1 MVQSGFPEVLAPA
14 GSYESFHAAIAAG
27 ADAVYLAGNMFGA
40 RAFAQN
46 FSEEELLRVI
56 DEAHL
61 HGRKIYLTVNTLL
74 KEKELE
80 EKLYTYL
87 EPYYKEGLDAVIVQ
101 DYGVLR
107 FIRQHFPNLALH
119 ASTQMTVTG
128 REGAKLLADYGVER
142 VVPARELSLK
152 EVEEI
157 KNATQMEMECFV
169 HGALCYCYSGQCLMS
184 SMIGGRSGNRGQCA
198 QPCRLPYTY
207 KGKNGYLMSLKDIC
221 TLEWIPELI
230 EHGIDS
236 FKIEGRMK
244 KPEYVAGVTS
254 MYRKYTDLYLE
265 YGKEK
270 FHVKKPDLEE
280 LMDLYNRGG
289 FHSGYYFVHNG
300 PEMLCTNRPNHAGT
314 KAAKIL
320 GQKGRELQISVLKDL
335 SKGDVLEFPSGHG
348 DYTLGKDWKK
358 GERQTILLSKNQREK
373 KGAWIFRTRC
383 NALLQRLNQT
393 YVNAKIQEPI
403 TGQVVLKPGENA
415 VLELRYSGRNETETS
430 IWIEG
435 ERIVSAENRPLTE
448 EQVTKA
454 LAKTGNTPFYFETL
468 DVKLKGDCFCPM
480 QQLNTLRR
488 QGIEELE
495 KAILNGFARDSMAEN
510 KSDAID
516 YDERTELPEWSGKSG
531 QNEAMEQKEVFA
543 RGERIW
549 DNEIQTS
556 ILAETFD
563 QLEAVQ
569 EILGITGEES
579 KLICKDRQKK
589 QKTIQES
596 SESVPER
603 RQDERKSVR
612 MNLHRI
618 YIDFELLM
626 SKETGVKVRKIC
638 NEFQENKIQVFLA
651 LPHISRGNKNEQ
663 LESMIR
669 SEQGNIDGV
678 LIRNLETLGILKKI
692 GFDKS
697 VIADHNL
704 YILNHEAKIFLKEEG
719 ISEYTASLELNAKEL
734 SGLDLTD
741 CEGVIYGY
749 TQVMESAQC
758 LEKTCFGCKKHSG
771 REDMAD
777 RLGHSF
783 AMRRVCPFCYN
794 VIYNTDPQVLFSEM
808 EMLRKLKFS
817 SWRLHFTGEGKA
829 ETKQILALY
838 AQAVGGSLVWP
849 ETMDYTKGHFRRGI
863 K

>member
-1 MVQSGFPEVLAPA
+1 MIQSGFPEVLAPA

-27 ADAVYLAGNMFGA
+27 ADAVYLAGNLFGA

-46 FSEEELLRVI
+46 FSEEELLHVI

-87 EPYYKEGLDAVIVQ
+87 EPYYNEGLDAVIVQ

-107 FIRQHFPNLALH
+107 FIRQHFPGLALH

-128 REGAKLLADYGVER
+128 PEGASLLADYGVER

-152 EVEEI
+152 EVETI
-157 KNATQMEMECFV
+157 KKATQMEMECFV

-221 TLEWIPELI
+221 TLESIPDLI

-244 KPEYVAGVTS
+244 KPEYVAGVTA

-265 YGKEK
+265 HGREK
-270 FHVKKPDLEE
+270 FRVKKSDLEE

-314 KAAKIL
+314 KAAKVL

-358 GERQTILLSKNQREK
+358 GERQTILLPKNQREK

-393 YVNAKIQEPI
+393 YVNAKLQEPI
-403 TGQVVLKPGENA
+403 SGRVVLKPGEKA
-415 VLELRYSGRNETETS
+415 VLELRFTGRNGTKTV
-430 IWIEG
+430 IRVKG
-435 ERIVSAENRPLTE
+435 ERIAPAENRPLTE

-468 DVKLKGDCFCPM
+468 DVKLEGDCFCPM

-488 QGIEELE
+488 QGIEDLE
-495 KAILNGFARDSMAEN
+495 KGVLNGFRRTSADVGQQDMTDTV
-510 KSDAID
+510 SDLEKRAD
-516 YDERTELPEWSGKSG
+516 NTAGNLRTS
-531 QNEAMEQKEVFA
+531 V
-543 RGERIW
+543 
-549 DNEIQTS
+549 
-556 ILAETFD
+556 LAETLE
-563 QLEAVQ
+563 QLETVWAVLESAQ
-569 EILGITGEES
+569 ENE
-579 KLICKDRQKK
+579 KK
-589 QKTIQES
+589 WVQS
-596 SESVPER
+596 LR
-603 RQDERKSVR
+603 
-612 MNLHRI
+612 RI
-618 YIDFELLM
+618 YVDFELFLG
-626 SKETGVKVRKIC
+626 KETPEKTREICRK
-638 NEFQENKIQVFLA
+638 FQQKKIQIFLA
-651 LPHISRGNKNEQ
+651 LPHISRGNLDGKLKSLLLAEK
-663 LESMIR
+663 ETV
-669 SEQGNIDGV
+669 DGV
-678 LIRNLETLGILKKI
+678 LIRNLESLGMLRKI

-704 YILNHEAKIFLKEEG
+704 YILNHEAKKFLKEEG

-741 CEGVIYGY
+741 CEGVVYGY
-749 TQVMESAQC
+749 IPVMESAQC
-758 LEKTCFGCKKHSG
+758 LEKTCFGCKKASG
-771 REDMAD
+771 RDEMAD
-777 RLGHSF
+777 RLGHRFS
-783 AMRRVCPFCYN
+783 MRRVCTFCYN

-808 EMLRKLKFS
+808 DTLRRVKVS
-817 SWRLHFTGEGKA
+817 SCRLHFTGESKA
-829 ETKQILALY
+829 ETKQILSLYTQAY
-838 AQAVGGSLVWP
+838 AQDPVWP
-849 ETMDYTKGHFRRGI
+849 ENLNYTKGHFRRGI

>member
-27 ADAVYLAGNMFGA
+27 ADAVYLAGNLFGA

-46 FSEEELLRVI
+46 FSEEELLHVI

-87 EPYYKEGLDAVIVQ
+87 EPYYNEGLDAVIVQ

-107 FIRQHFPNLALH
+107 FIRQHFPGLALH

-128 REGAKLLADYGVER
+128 PEGASLLADYGVER

-152 EVEEI
+152 EVETI
-157 KNATQMEMECFV
+157 KKATQMEMECFV

-221 TLEWIPELI
+221 TLESIPDLI

-244 KPEYVAGVTS
+244 KPEYVAGVTA

-265 YGKEK
+265 HGREK
-270 FHVKKPDLEE
+270 FRVKKSDLEE

-314 KAAKIL
+314 KAAKVL

-358 GERQTILLSKNQREK
+358 GERQTILLPKNQREK

-393 YVNAKIQEPI
+393 YVNAKLQEPI
-403 TGQVVLKPGENA
+403 SGRVVLKPGEKA
-415 VLELRYSGRNETETS
+415 VLELRFTGRNGTKTV
-430 IWIEG
+430 IRVKG
-435 ERIVSAENRPLTE
+435 ERIAPAENRPLTE

-454 LAKTGNTPFYFETL
+454 LVKTGNTPFYFETL
-468 DVKLKGDCFCPM
+468 DVKLEGDCFCPM

-495 KAILNGFARDSMAEN
+495 KAVLNGFRRTSADVGQQDMTDTV
-510 KSDAID
+510 SDLEKRAD
-516 YDERTELPEWSGKSG
+516 NTAGNLRTS
-531 QNEAMEQKEVFA
+531 V
-543 RGERIW
+543 
-549 DNEIQTS
+549 
-556 ILAETFD
+556 LAETLE
-563 QLEAVQ
+563 QLEAMW
-569 EILGITGEES
+569 EFLES
-579 KLICKDRQKK
+579 AL
-589 QKTIQES
+589 ES
-596 SESVPER
+596 SEMEQSLR
-603 RQDERKSVR
+603 
-612 MNLHRI
+612 RI
-618 YIDFELLM
+618 YLDFELFLG
-626 SKETGVKVRKIC
+626 KETPEKTREICRK
-638 NEFQENKIQVFLA
+638 FQKKKIQIFLA
-651 LPHISRGNKNEQ
+651 LPHISRGNLDGKLKSLLLAEK
-663 LESMIR
+663 ETV
-669 SEQGNIDGV
+669 DGV
-678 LIRNLETLGILKKI
+678 LIRNLESLGMLRKI

-704 YILNHEAKIFLKEEG
+704 YILNHEAKKFLKEEG

-741 CEGVIYGY
+741 CEGVVYGY
-749 TQVMESAQC
+749 IPVMESAQC
-758 LEKTCFGCKKHSG
+758 LEKTCFGCKKASG
-771 REDMAD
+771 RDEMAD
-777 RLGHSF
+777 RLGHRFS
-783 AMRRVCPFCYN
+783 MRRVCTFCYN

-808 EMLRKLKFS
+808 DTLRRVKFS
-817 SWRLHFTGEGKA
+817 SCRLHFTGESKA
-829 ETKQILALY
+829 ETKQILSLYTQAY
-838 AQAVGGSLVWP
+838 AQDPVWP
-849 ETMDYTKGHFRRGI
+849 ENLNYTKGHFRRGI

>member
-1 MVQSGFPEVLAPA
+1 MIQSGFPEVLAPA

-27 ADAVYLAGNMFGA
+27 ADAVYLAGNLFGA

-46 FSEEELLRVI
+46 FSEEELLHVI

-87 EPYYKEGLDAVIVQ
+87 EPYYNEGLDAVIVQ

-107 FIRQHFPNLALH
+107 FIRQHFPGLALH

-128 REGAKLLADYGVER
+128 PEGASLLADYGVER

-152 EVEEI
+152 EVETI
-157 KNATQMEMECFV
+157 KKVTQMEMECFV

-221 TLEWIPELI
+221 TLESIPDLI

-244 KPEYVAGVTS
+244 KPEYVAGVTA

-265 YGKEK
+265 HGREK
-270 FHVKKPDLEE
+270 FRVKKSDLEE

-314 KAAKIL
+314 KAAKVL

-358 GERQTILLSKNQREK
+358 GERQTILLPKNQREK

-393 YVNAKIQEPI
+393 YVNAKLQEPI
-403 TGQVVLKPGENA
+403 SGRVVLKPGEKA
-415 VLELRYSGRNETETS
+415 VLELRFTCRNGTKTV
-430 IWIEG
+430 IRVEG
-435 ERIVSAENRPLTE
+435 ERIAPAENRPLTE

-468 DVKLKGDCFCPM
+468 DVKLEGDCFCPM

-488 QGIEELE
+488 QGIEDLE
-495 KAILNGFARDSMAEN
+495 KEVLNGFRRTSADVGQQDMMDTV
-510 KSDAID
+510 SDLEKRAD
-516 YDERTELPEWSGKSG
+516 NTAGNLRTS
-531 QNEAMEQKEVFA
+531 V
-543 RGERIW
+543 
-549 DNEIQTS
+549 
-556 ILAETFD
+556 LAETLE
-563 QLEAVQ
+563 QLETVWAVLESAQ
-569 EILGITGEES
+569 ENE
-579 KLICKDRQKK
+579 KK
-589 QKTIQES
+589 WVQS
-596 SESVPER
+596 LR
-603 RQDERKSVR
+603 
-612 MNLHRI
+612 RI
-618 YIDFELLM
+618 YVDFELFLG
-626 SKETGVKVRKIC
+626 KETPEKTREICRK
-638 NEFQENKIQVFLA
+638 FQQKKIQIFLA
-651 LPHISRGNKNEQ
+651 LPHISRGNLDGKLKSLLLAEK
-663 LESMIR
+663 ETV
-669 SEQGNIDGV
+669 DGV
-678 LIRNLETLGILKKI
+678 LIRNLESLGMLRKI

-704 YILNHEAKIFLKEEG
+704 YILNHEAKNFLKEEG

-741 CEGVIYGY
+741 CEGVGYGY
-749 TQVMESAQC
+749 TPVMESAQC
-758 LEKTCFGCKKHSG
+758 LEKTCFGCKKASG
-771 REDMAD
+771 RDEMAD
-777 RLGHSF
+777 RLGHRFS
-783 AMRRVCPFCYN
+783 MRRVCTFCYN

-808 EMLRKLKFS
+808 DTLRRLKFS
-817 SWRLHFTGEGKA
+817 SCRLHFTGESKA
-829 ETKQILALY
+829 ETKQILSLY
-838 AQAVGGSLVWP
+838 AQAYAQDPVWP
-849 ETMDYTKGHFRRGI
+849 ENLNYTKGHFRRGI

>member
-27 ADAVYLAGNMFGA
+27 ADAVYLAGNLFGA

-46 FSEEELLRVI
+46 FSEEELLHVI

-87 EPYYKEGLDAVIVQ
+87 EPYYNEGLDAVIVQ

-107 FIRQHFPNLALH
+107 FIRQHFPGLALH

-128 REGAKLLADYGVER
+128 PEGASLLADYGVER

-152 EVEEI
+152 EVETI
-157 KNATQMEMECFV
+157 KKATQMEMECFV

-221 TLEWIPELI
+221 TLESIPDLI

-244 KPEYVAGVTS
+244 KPEYVAGVTA

-265 YGKEK
+265 HGREK
-270 FHVKKPDLEE
+270 FRVKKSDLEE

-314 KAAKIL
+314 KAAKVL

-358 GERQTILLSKNQREK
+358 GERQTILLPKNQREK

-393 YVNAKIQEPI
+393 YVNAKLQEPI
-403 TGQVVLKPGENA
+403 SGRVVLKPGEKA
-415 VLELRYSGRNETETS
+415 VLELRFTGRNETKTV
-430 IWIEG
+430 IRVKG
-435 ERIVSAENRPLTE
+435 ERIAPAENRPLTE

-468 DVKLKGDCFCPM
+468 DVKLEGDCFCPM

-495 KAILNGFARDSMAEN
+495 KAVLNGFRRTSADVGQQDMTDTV
-510 KSDAID
+510 SDLEKRAD
-516 YDERTELPEWSGKSG
+516 NTAGNLRTS
-531 QNEAMEQKEVFA
+531 V
-543 RGERIW
+543 
-549 DNEIQTS
+549 
-556 ILAETFD
+556 LAETLE
-563 QLEAVQ
+563 QLEAMW
-569 EILGITGEES
+569 EFLES
-579 KLICKDRQKK
+579 AL
-589 QKTIQES
+589 ES
-596 SESVPER
+596 SEMEQSLR
-603 RQDERKSVR
+603 
-612 MNLHRI
+612 RI
-618 YIDFELLM
+618 YLDFELFLG
-626 SKETGVKVRKIC
+626 KETPEKTREICRK
-638 NEFQENKIQVFLA
+638 FQQKKIQIFLA
-651 LPHISRGNKNEQ
+651 LPHISRGNLDGKLKSLLLAEK
-663 LESMIR
+663 ETV
-669 SEQGNIDGV
+669 DGV
-678 LIRNLETLGILKKI
+678 LIRNLESLGMLRKI

-704 YILNHEAKIFLKEEG
+704 YILNHEAKKFLKEEG

-741 CEGVIYGY
+741 CEGVVYGY
-749 TQVMESAQC
+749 IPVMESAQC
-758 LEKTCFGCKKHSG
+758 LEKTCFGCKKASG
-771 REDMAD
+771 RDEMAD
-777 RLGHSF
+777 RLGHRFS
-783 AMRRVCPFCYN
+783 MRRVCTFCYN

-808 EMLRKLKFS
+808 DTLRRVKVS
-817 SWRLHFTGEGKA
+817 SCRLHFTGESKA
-829 ETKQILALY
+829 ETKQILSLYTQAY
-838 AQAVGGSLVWP
+838 AQDPVWP
-849 ETMDYTKGHFRRGI
+849 ENLNYTKGHFRRGI

>member
-27 ADAVYLAGNMFGA
+27 ADAVYLAGNLFGA

-46 FSEEELLRVI
+46 FSEEELLHVI

-87 EPYYKEGLDAVIVQ
+87 EPYYNEGLDAVIVQ

-107 FIRQHFPNLALH
+107 FIRQHFPGLALH

-128 REGAKLLADYGVER
+128 PEGASLLADYGVER

-152 EVEEI
+152 EVETI
-157 KNATQMEMECFV
+157 KKATQMEMECFV

-221 TLEWIPELI
+221 TLESIPDLI

-244 KPEYVAGVTS
+244 KPEYVAGVTA

-265 YGKEK
+265 HGREK
-270 FHVKKPDLEE
+270 FRVKKSDLEE

-314 KAAKIL
+314 KAAKVL

-358 GERQTILLSKNQREK
+358 GERQTILLPKNQREK

-393 YVNAKIQEPI
+393 YVNAKLQEPI
-403 TGQVVLKPGENA
+403 SGRVVLKPGEKA
-415 VLELRYSGRNETETS
+415 VLELRFTGRNGTKTV
-430 IWIEG
+430 IRVKG
-435 ERIVSAENRPLTE
+435 ERIAPAENRPLTE

-468 DVKLKGDCFCPM
+468 DVKLEGDCFCPI

-495 KAILNGFARDSMAEN
+495 KAVLNGFR
-510 KSDAID
+510 
-516 YDERTELPEWSGKSG
+516 RTSADVG
-531 QNEAMEQKEVFA
+531 QQDMTDTVPDLEKRA
-543 RGERIW
+543 
-549 DNEIQTS
+549 DNTAGNLRTS
-556 ILAETFD
+556 VLAETLE
-563 QLEAVQ
+563 QLEAMW
-569 EILGITGEES
+569 EFLES
-579 KLICKDRQKK
+579 AL
-589 QKTIQES
+589 ES
-596 SESVPER
+596 SEMEQSLR
-603 RQDERKSVR
+603 
-612 MNLHRI
+612 RI
-618 YIDFELLM
+618 YLDFELFLG
-626 SKETGVKVRKIC
+626 KETPEKTREICRK
-638 NEFQENKIQVFLA
+638 FQQKKIQIFLA
-651 LPHISRGNKNEQ
+651 LPHMSR
-663 LESMIR
+663 
-669 SEQGNIDGV
+669 
-678 LIRNLETLGILKKI
+678 
-692 GFDKS
+692 
-697 VIADHNL
+697 
-704 YILNHEAKIFLKEEG
+704 
-719 ISEYTASLELNAKEL
+719 
-734 SGLDLTD
+734 
-741 CEGVIYGY
+741 
-749 TQVMESAQC
+749 
-758 LEKTCFGCKKHSG
+758 
-771 REDMAD
+771 
-777 RLGHSF
+777 
-783 AMRRVCPFCYN
+783 
-794 VIYNTDPQVLFSEM
+794 
-808 EMLRKLKFS
+808 
-817 SWRLHFTGEGKA
+817 
-829 ETKQILALY
+829 
-838 AQAVGGSLVWP
+838 
-849 ETMDYTKGHFRRGI
+849 
-863 K
+863 

>member
-1 MVQSGFPEVLAPA
+1 MIQSGFPEVLAPA

-27 ADAVYLAGNMFGA
+27 ADAVYLAGNLFGA

-46 FSEEELLRVI
+46 FSEEELLHVI

-87 EPYYKEGLDAVIVQ
+87 EPYYNEGLDAVIVQ

-107 FIRQHFPNLALH
+107 FIRQHFPGLALH

-128 REGAKLLADYGVER
+128 PEGASLLADYGVER

-152 EVEEI
+152 EVETI
-157 KNATQMEMECFV
+157 KKATQMEMECFV

-221 TLEWIPELI
+221 TLESIPDLI

-244 KPEYVAGVTS
+244 KPEYVAGVTA

-265 YGKEK
+265 HGREK
-270 FHVKKPDLEE
+270 FRVKKSDLEE

-314 KAAKIL
+314 KAAKVL

-358 GERQTILLSKNQREK
+358 GERQTILLPKNQREK

-393 YVNAKIQEPI
+393 YVNAKLQEPI
-403 TGQVVLKPGENA
+403 SGRVVLKPGEKA
-415 VLELRYSGRNETETS
+415 VLELWFTGRNGTKTV
-430 IWIEG
+430 IRVKG
-435 ERIVSAENRPLTE
+435 ERIAPAENRPLTE

-468 DVKLKGDCFCPM
+468 DVKLEGDCFCPM

-488 QGIEELE
+488 QGIEDLE
-495 KAILNGFARDSMAEN
+495 KGVLNGFRRTSADVGQQDMTDTV
-510 KSDAID
+510 SDLEKRAD
-516 YDERTELPEWSGKSG
+516 NTAGNLRTS
-531 QNEAMEQKEVFA
+531 V
-543 RGERIW
+543 
-549 DNEIQTS
+549 
-556 ILAETFD
+556 LAETLE
-563 QLEAVQ
+563 QLETVWAVLESAQ
-569 EILGITGEES
+569 ENE
-579 KLICKDRQKK
+579 KK
-589 QKTIQES
+589 WVQS
-596 SESVPER
+596 LR
-603 RQDERKSVR
+603 
-612 MNLHRI
+612 RI
-618 YIDFELLM
+618 YVDFELFLG
-626 SKETGVKVRKIC
+626 KETPEKTREICRK
-638 NEFQENKIQVFLA
+638 FQQKKIQIFLA
-651 LPHISRGNKNEQ
+651 LPHISRGNLDGKLKSLLLAEK
-663 LESMIR
+663 ETV
-669 SEQGNIDGV
+669 DGV
-678 LIRNLETLGILKKI
+678 LIRNLESLGMLRKI

-704 YILNHEAKIFLKEEG
+704 YILNHEAKKFLKEEG

-741 CEGVIYGY
+741 CEGVVYGY
-749 TQVMESAQC
+749 IPVMESAQC
-758 LEKTCFGCKKHSG
+758 LEKTCFGCKKASG
-771 REDMAD
+771 RDEMAD
-777 RLGHSF
+777 RLGHRFS
-783 AMRRVCPFCYN
+783 MRRVCTFCYN

-808 EMLRKLKFS
+808 DTLRRVKVS
-817 SWRLHFTGEGKA
+817 SCRLHFTGESKA
-829 ETKQILALY
+829 ETKQILSLYTQAY
-838 AQAVGGSLVWP
+838 AQDPVWP
-849 ETMDYTKGHFRRGI
+849 ENLNYTKGHFRRGI

>member
-27 ADAVYLAGNMFGA
+27 ADAVYLAGNLFGA

-46 FSEEELLRVI
+46 FSEEELLHVI

-87 EPYYKEGLDAVIVQ
+87 EPYYNEGLDAVIVQ

-107 FIRQHFPNLALH
+107 FIRQHFPGLALH

-128 REGAKLLADYGVER
+128 PEGASLLADYGVER

-152 EVEEI
+152 EVETI
-157 KNATQMEMECFV
+157 KKATQMEMECFV

-221 TLEWIPELI
+221 TLESIPDLI

-244 KPEYVAGVTS
+244 KPEYVAGVTA

-265 YGKEK
+265 HGREK
-270 FHVKKPDLEE
+270 FRVKKSDLEE

-314 KAAKIL
+314 KAAKVL

-358 GERQTILLSKNQREK
+358 GERQTILLPKNQREK

-393 YVNAKIQEPI
+393 YVNAKLQEPI
-403 TGQVVLKPGENA
+403 SGRVVLKPGEKA
-415 VLELRYSGRNETETS
+415 VLELRFTGGNGTKTVIRVK
-430 IWIEG
+430 G
-435 ERIVSAENRPLTE
+435 ERIAPAENRPLTE

-468 DVKLKGDCFCPM
+468 DVKLEGDCFCPM
-480 QQLNTLRR
+480 HQLNTLRR

-495 KAILNGFARDSMAEN
+495 KAVLNGFRRTSADVGQQDMTDTV
-510 KSDAID
+510 SDLEKRAD
-516 YDERTELPEWSGKSG
+516 NTAGNLRTS
-531 QNEAMEQKEVFA
+531 V
-543 RGERIW
+543 
-549 DNEIQTS
+549 
-556 ILAETFD
+556 LAETLE
-563 QLEAVQ
+563 QLEAMW
-569 EILGITGEES
+569 EFLES
-579 KLICKDRQKK
+579 AL
-589 QKTIQES
+589 ES
-596 SESVPER
+596 SEMEQSLR
-603 RQDERKSVR
+603 
-612 MNLHRI
+612 RI
-618 YIDFELLM
+618 YLDFELFLG
-626 SKETGVKVRKIC
+626 KETPEKTREICRK
-638 NEFQENKIQVFLA
+638 FQQKKIQIFLA
-651 LPHISRGNKNEQ
+651 LPHISRGNLDGKLKSLLLAEK
-663 LESMIR
+663 ETV
-669 SEQGNIDGV
+669 DGV
-678 LIRNLETLGILKKI
+678 LIRNLESLGMLRKI

-704 YILNHEAKIFLKEEG
+704 YILNHEAKKFLKEEG

-741 CEGVIYGY
+741 CEGVVYGY
-749 TQVMESAQC
+749 IPVMESAQC
-758 LEKTCFGCKKHSG
+758 LEKTCFGCKKASG
-771 REDMAD
+771 RDEMAD
-777 RLGHSF
+777 RLGHRFS
-783 AMRRVCPFCYN
+783 MRRVCTFCYN

-808 EMLRKLKFS
+808 DTLRRVKVS
-817 SWRLHFTGEGKA
+817 SCRLHFTGESKA
-829 ETKQILALY
+829 ETKQILSLYTQAY
-838 AQAVGGSLVWP
+838 AQDPVWP
-849 ETMDYTKGHFRRGI
+849 ENLNYTKGHFRRGI

>member
-27 ADAVYLAGNMFGA
+27 ADAVYLAGNLFGA

-46 FSEEELLRVI
+46 FSEEELLHVI

-87 EPYYKEGLDAVIVQ
+87 EPYYNEGLDAVIVQ

-107 FIRQHFPNLALH
+107 FIRQHFPGLALH

-128 REGAKLLADYGVER
+128 PEGASLLADYGVER

-152 EVEEI
+152 EVETI
-157 KNATQMEMECFV
+157 KKATQMEMECFV

-221 TLEWIPELI
+221 TLESIPDLI

-244 KPEYVAGVTS
+244 KPEYVAGVTA

-265 YGKEK
+265 HGREK
-270 FHVKKPDLEE
+270 FRVKKSDLEE

-314 KAAKIL
+314 KAAKVL

-358 GERQTILLSKNQREK
+358 GERQTILLPKNQREK

-393 YVNAKIQEPI
+393 YVNAKLQEPI
-403 TGQVVLKPGENA
+403 SGRVVLRPGEKA
-415 VLELRYSGRNETETS
+415 VLELRFTGRNGTKTV
-430 IWIEG
+430 IRVKG
-435 ERIVSAENRPLTE
+435 ERIAPAENRPLTE

-468 DVKLKGDCFCPM
+468 DVKLEGDCFCPM

-495 KAILNGFARDSMAEN
+495 KAVLNGFRRTSADVGQQDMTDTV
-510 KSDAID
+510 SDLEKRAD
-516 YDERTELPEWSGKSG
+516 NTAGNLRTS
-531 QNEAMEQKEVFA
+531 V
-543 RGERIW
+543 
-549 DNEIQTS
+549 
-556 ILAETFD
+556 LAETLE
-563 QLEAVQ
+563 QLEAMW
-569 EILGITGEES
+569 EFLES
-579 KLICKDRQKK
+579 AL
-589 QKTIQES
+589 ES
-596 SESVPER
+596 SEMEQSLR
-603 RQDERKSVR
+603 
-612 MNLHRI
+612 RI
-618 YIDFELLM
+618 YLDFELFLG
-626 SKETGVKVRKIC
+626 KETPEKTREICRK
-638 NEFQENKIQVFLA
+638 FQQKKIQIFLA
-651 LPHISRGNKNEQ
+651 LPHISRGNLDGKLKSLLLAEK
-663 LESMIR
+663 ETV
-669 SEQGNIDGV
+669 DGV
-678 LIRNLETLGILKKI
+678 LIRNLESLGMLRKI

-704 YILNHEAKIFLKEEG
+704 YILNHEAKKFLKEEG

-741 CEGVIYGY
+741 CEGVVYGY
-749 TQVMESAQC
+749 IPVMESAQC
-758 LEKTCFGCKKHSG
+758 LEKTCFGCKKASG
-771 REDMAD
+771 RDEMAD
-777 RLGHSF
+777 RLGHRFS
-783 AMRRVCPFCYN
+783 MRRVCTFCYN

-808 EMLRKLKFS
+808 DTLRRVKVS
-817 SWRLHFTGEGKA
+817 SCRLHFTGESKA
-829 ETKQILALY
+829 ETKQILSLYTQAY
-838 AQAVGGSLVWP
+838 AQDPVWP
-849 ETMDYTKGHFRRGI
+849 ENLNYTKGHFRRGI